1 MPKPYRV
8 WGCLLRDMLWVI
20 VGAEGTREALS
31 KAWPPQAWSVNV
43 TQKLKSSPAL
53 PKLVCSPYKSPLS
66 WDPEPNQAWR
76 KFPSQVRLLPA
87 LRDEFGGPA
96 GTTCPPAPGEFH
108 NPQKSG

>member
-1 MPKPYRV
+1 M
-8 WGCLLRDMLWVI
+8 I

-43 TQKLKSSPAL
+43 TQKLNSSPAP

-96 GTTCPPAPGEFH
+96 GTTCPLAPGEFH